1 MSTAQAVV
9 LALVFGLAVG
19 AVFAVLLRSAMDRG
33 AAALELVDRR
43 LPDGIAAAL
52 GALDGP
58 ALMVDG
64 SNTVLLAT
72 AAAES
77 LGLVDG
83 RLLNHRELVV
93 LVDES
98 RARHTPRTKDLL
110 LRRGTVGPPTLHI
123 AARAAPIGLSAVLL
137 LVEDRSDAVRLE
149 AVRRDFVGNVSHEL
163 KTPIGAVG
171 LLAEAL
177 DSAADDPD
185 QVRRFASRLTS
196 EAARL
201 AQITREIIDFSRIQ
215 SRDPLHEPQPVAL
228 DDIVHAAVDRN
239 HVLADAKR
247 IDVVVGKRSGL
258 FVLGDETL
266 LTTAVH
272 NLVANAV
279 QYSPPN
285 GHVGIGARSRDG
297 VVEIAVTDQGVGI
310 PDEEIDRVF
319 ERFYRGD
326 PARSRQTGGTGTG
339 LGLSIVKHIAENHGG
354 EVRVW
359 SRPGRGSTFTIRLPE
374 TPAPP
379 IERPRRRD
387 KERV

>member
-9 LALVFGLAVG
+9 LALLFGLAVG
-19 AVFAVLLRSAMDRG
+19 AVFAVLLRSAVDRG
-33 AAALELVDRR
+33 AAALEIVESR
-43 LPDGIAAAL
+43 LPDGVAAVL

-58 ALMVDG
+58 AVIVDG

-77 LGLVDG
+77 LGLVGG
-83 RLLNHRELVV
+83 RMLNHRELIA
-93 LVDES
+93 LVDDARANHAS
-98 RARHTPRTKDLL
+98 RSADLL
-110 LRRGTVGPPTLHI
+110 LRRGTVGPPTLHV
-123 AARAAPIGLSAVLL
+123 AARAAPIGLSSVLL
-137 LVEDRSDAVRLE
+137 LVEDRSDTVRLE

-163 KTPIGAVG
+163 KTPIGAVS

-215 SRDPLHEPQPVAL
+215 SKDPLHEPRPVAL
-228 DDIVHAAVDRN
+228 DEVLNAAVDRN
-239 HVLADAKR
+239 RVLADAKT
-247 IDVVVGKRSGL
+247 IDMVVGKRSGL
-258 FVLGDETL
+258 YVLGDETL

-279 QYSPPN
+279 QYSPSN
-285 GHVGIGARSRDG
+285 GHVGIGARSRNG

-310 PDEEIDRVF
+310 PEEELDRVF

-326 PARSRQTGGTGTG
+326 PARARQTGGTGTG

-359 SRPGRGSTFTIRLPE
+359 SRLGRGSTFTIRLPE
-374 TPAPP
+374 TPAPE
-379 IERPRRRD
+379 IGRSRRRE